1 MSERVVGAAEKIE
14 KVVLDAPR
22 VVSDDGVLHIP
33 LLGNPNT
40 GKTTLFNALCGL
52 RHKTSNFPGTTQDA
66 RIGTLRGA
74 GDGGGPEVHLIDL
87 PGIYSLE
94 LAQSEAEVCRNVL
107 AGRLSPTAEPFGD
120 PEGVCVVIDATNLP
134 RNLVLVGEVLRR
146 RLPTVIALNMM
157 DLARQQGRQIS
168 VRTLEEQL
176 GCRVIAASARSGE
189 GLDELKAALFA
200 ATVPTRTPPGVQAE
214 LEVWADRI
222 ASRALGASVSMV
234 PPSGGGADAAAL
246 PAVTRPS
253 LTDRLDPILVSP
265 WTGVPIFAA
274 IMVGLFYTIFSVAH
288 FPMDWIDAIFA
299 QATRLIE
306 AHLPAGILRD
316 LLSRG
321 IVAGVGAT
329 VIFVPQIC
337 LLFFLISLLE
347 DTGYLARAAL
357 LMDRV
362 LRPFG
367 LPGHAFVPLLS
378 SHACAL
384 PGIMSAR
391 VIPDPKDRLATIL
404 VAPFMTCSARLP
416 VYVLV
421 TSLLFRDRPLL
432 AGLAFVG
439 CYALGAGAGLF
450 SALIARRTLLKGKSR
465 PMVLELPTYKLPSL
479 RTAAIT
485 TFDRGLV
492 FLKNA
497 GTNILAICIVL
508 WWLGSYPR
516 VTPPPEATVMKQ
528 QAAELLQIGEA
539 ETVPE
544 KKAHTLEQAKAQDDA
559 ADRLIAAHAR
569 EYSYVGR
576 MGKALEPVF
585 RPLGYDWQLTI
596 GVLTSFAAREVF
608 VSTMAVVVRAGDADL
623 DPADAGA
630 VRSVQAATRS
640 DGVTPIFTT
649 ATCWSIL
656 VYFVLAM
663 QCLPTLA
670 VTAKE
675 SGSAKWALL
684 QFVWMSGIA
693 YAAALVV
700 YQSLRAAGVA

>member
-1 MSERVVGAAEKIE
+1 
-14 KVVLDAPR
+14 
-22 VVSDDGVLHIP
+22 
-33 LLGNPNT
+33 
-40 GKTTLFNALCGL
+40 
-52 RHKTSNFPGTTQDA
+52 
-66 RIGTLRGA
+66 
-74 GDGGGPEVHLIDL
+74 
-87 PGIYSLE
+87 
-94 LAQSEAEVCRNVL
+94 
-107 AGRLSPTAEPFGD
+107 
-120 PEGVCVVIDATNLP
+120 
-134 RNLVLVGEVLRR
+134 
-146 RLPTVIALNMM
+146 
-157 DLARQQGRQIS
+157 
-168 VRTLEEQL
+168 
-176 GCRVIAASARSGE
+176 
-189 GLDELKAALFA
+189 
-200 ATVPTRTPPGVQAE
+200 
-214 LEVWADRI
+214 
-222 ASRALGASVSMV
+222 
-234 PPSGGGADAAAL
+234 
-246 PAVTRPS
+246 
-253 LTDRLDPILVSP
+253 
-265 WTGVPIFAA
+265 
-274 IMVGLFYTIFSVAH
+274 
-288 FPMDWIDAIFA
+288 
-299 QATRLIE
+299 
-306 AHLPAGILRD
+306 
-316 LLSRG
+316 
-321 IVAGVGAT
+321 
-329 VIFVPQIC
+329 
-337 LLFFLISLLE
+337 
-347 DTGYLARAAL
+347 
-357 LMDRV
+357 
-362 LRPFG
+362 
-367 LPGHAFVPLLS
+367 
-378 SHACAL
+378 
-384 PGIMSAR
+384 
-391 VIPDPKDRLATIL
+391 
-404 VAPFMTCSARLP
+404 
-416 VYVLV
+416 
-421 TSLLFRDRPLL
+421 
-432 AGLAFVG
+432 
-439 CYALGAGAGLF
+439 
-450 SALIARRTLLKGKSR
+450 
-465 PMVLELPTYKLPSL
+465 MVLELPTYKLPSL

-485 TFDRGLV
+485 TLDRGLV

-630 VRSVQAATRS
+630 VKSVQAATRT